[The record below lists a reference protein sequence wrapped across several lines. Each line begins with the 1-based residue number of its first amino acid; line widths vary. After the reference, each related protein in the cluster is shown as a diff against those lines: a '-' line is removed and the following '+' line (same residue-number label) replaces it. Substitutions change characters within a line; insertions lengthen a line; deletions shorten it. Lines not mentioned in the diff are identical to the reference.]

1 MQCFLPPL
9 NSNLIKCLLLL
20 LWSQFSARQL
30 VFPLF
35 FYCFSRIIN
44 NARTHKQTHSKQI
57 PLPLLSQLKIPLENQ
72 GMANAKLIST
82 LLLCMVVTAPMMNI
96 EASIQ
101 CHTVTVALA
110 TCLGYFTKGGR
121 VPSSCCKGAQNV
133 KNAAR
138 TTKDR
143 RETCACLKRAA
154 GQYRVNFKFAAALPA
169 VCKVHIPYRISPS
182 INCNS
187 IQ

>member
-1 MQCFLPPL
+1 
-9 NSNLIKCLLLL
+9 
-20 LWSQFSARQL
+20 
-30 VFPLF
+30 
-35 FYCFSRIIN
+35 
-44 NARTHKQTHSKQI
+44 
-57 PLPLLSQLKIPLENQ
+57 
-72 GMANAKLIST
+72 MANAKLIST

-110 TCLGYFTKGGR
+110 TCLG
-121 VPSSCCKGAQNV
+121 
-133 KNAAR
+133 

-143 RETCACLKRAA
+143 RVTCACLKKAA

>member
-1 MQCFLPPL
+1 
-9 NSNLIKCLLLL
+9 
-20 LWSQFSARQL
+20 
-30 VFPLF
+30 
-35 FYCFSRIIN
+35 
-44 NARTHKQTHSKQI
+44 
-57 PLPLLSQLKIPLENQ
+57 
-72 GMANAKLIST
+72 MANAKLIST
-82 LLLCMVVTAPMMNI
+82 LLLCMVVTAPVLHI

-110 TCLGYFTKGGR
+110 TCLGYLTRGGR
-121 VPSSCCKGAQNV
+121 SVPSSCCKGVINV

-143 RETCACLKRAA
+143 RETCGCLKRAA
-154 GQYRVNFKFAAALPA
+154 RQYRVNFKFAAALPA
-169 VCKVHIPYRISPS
+169 VCKVHIPYRISRS